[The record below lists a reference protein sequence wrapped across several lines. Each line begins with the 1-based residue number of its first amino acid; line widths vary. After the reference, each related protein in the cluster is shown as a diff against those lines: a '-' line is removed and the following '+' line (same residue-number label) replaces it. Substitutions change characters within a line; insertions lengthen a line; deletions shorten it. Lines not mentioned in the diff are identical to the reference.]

1 MLAHDLETAHADWP
15 LAWSDEFGGNS
26 INANNWTFDIGN
38 ISYGGILTVTNIT
51 SDANLTTTDTFQLFN
66 VTGSKSGNFTS
77 IVGSPGAGL
86 AYSFNPASGILSIVT
101 HR

>member
-1 MLAHDLETAHADWP
+1 MFDLEVAQGAWP
-15 LAWSDEFGGNS
+15 LAWSDEFNGSS
-26 INANNWTFDIGN
+26 INTNNWTFDIGN
-38 ISYGGILTVTNIT
+38 ISYGGILTITNIT
-51 SDANLTTTDTFQLFN
+51 SDANVLTTTDTFQLFN